1 MFAEMM
7 VDTNRETLKRIF
19 RANIQQ
25 TEKRPAAPRPIPANL
40 KMQHDES
47 AGMGFTAPP
56 QGARQGAQAP
66 PQNQQQRQPISVE
79 EKTGRNDPCPC
90 GSGKKFKKCC
100 GKAI

>member
-1 MFAEMM
+1 
-7 VDTNRETLKRIF
+7 
-19 RANIQQ
+19 
-25 TEKRPAAPRPIPANL
+25 
-40 KMQHDES
+40 MQHDES

-56 QGARQGAQAP
+56 QGARKGAQAP

>member
-7 VDTNRETLKRIF
+7 MDTNRETLKRIF
-19 RANIQQ
+19 RSNIQQ
-25 TEKRPAAPRPIPANL
+25 TGKRPAASRPAPSNL

-66 PQNQQQRQPISVE
+66 AQNQQQRQPISVE

-100 GKAI
+100 GKAG

>member
-1 MFAEMM
+1 
-7 VDTNRETLKRIF
+7 
-19 RANIQQ
+19 
-25 TEKRPAAPRPIPANL
+25 
-40 KMQHDES
+40 MQHDES

-56 QGARQGAQAP
+56 QGARQSAQAP